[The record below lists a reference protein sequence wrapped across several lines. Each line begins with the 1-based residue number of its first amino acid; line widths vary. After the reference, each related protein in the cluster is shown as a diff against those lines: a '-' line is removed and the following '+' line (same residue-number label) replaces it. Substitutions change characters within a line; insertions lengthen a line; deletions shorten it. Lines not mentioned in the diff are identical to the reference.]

1 MERLFLLTS
10 RTRGFPT
17 WARYGAT
24 TLLVLLCLGLRFLIF
39 GPGAGFSFLL
49 FFPAVILAGIVFD
62 HGTGIY
68 ASLLSSVLAVYFFI
82 EPVGSF
88 DLSGPNFLAVLVFLG
103 ITLFTAVL
111 LEALH
116 GTLRKLI
123 TERQKLAAANSQL
136 QGVAETRAT
145 LLSEAVHRAR
155 NDLQRLAATLH
166 VQGLLSGEP
175 AARQALADASDR
187 ITALARINTR
197 LDLHRP
203 DGDPEVDSKGFIDG
217 LVEDLRDTFVG
228 LRPIALASSVEAH
241 VISMA
246 RAVPL
251 GLIVNELVVNALKYA
266 FPGDAE
272 GRVHVRFQRSGD
284 EDVLSVED
292 DGIGLDPAAPAQGT
306 GLGTQII
313 RSLAAQLGGQARTG
327 PARSSGNRP
336 GVRWT
341 ICFPVAGQDPGQSS
355 DTVTA

>member
-10 RTRGFPT
+10 RSRGFPT

-24 TLLVLLCLGLRFLIF
+24 TLLVLLCLGLRLLIF
-39 GPGAGFSFLL
+39 GPGPGLSFLL

-68 ASLLSSVLAVYFFI
+68 ASLLSAVLAVYFFI

-88 DLSGPNFLAVLVFLG
+88 DLTGSNFLAVLVFLG

-116 GTLRKLI
+116 VALRNLI
-123 TERQKLAAANSQL
+123 TERQKLAEANAEL

-166 VQGLLSGEP
+166 VQSLLSGEP
-175 AARQALADASDR
+175 AARQALTDASDR

-203 DGDPEVDSKGFIDG
+203 DGDPEVDSRGFIDG
-217 LVEDLRDTFVG
+217 LVEDLRDALVG
-228 LRPIALASSVEAH
+228 LRPVELASSVEAH
-241 VISMA
+241 VVSMV

-266 FPGDAE
+266 FPDDME
-272 GRVHVRFQRSGD
+272 GRVHIHFRRIGD

-292 DGIGLDPAAPAQGT
+292 NGIGYDPAAPAQGT

-313 RSLAAQLGGQARTG
+313 RSLAAQLGGQARIG
-327 PARSSGNRP
+327 PARSDGNRP
-336 GVRWT
+336 GARWT
-341 ICFPVAGQDPGQSS
+341 ICFPV
-355 DTVTA
+355 TA